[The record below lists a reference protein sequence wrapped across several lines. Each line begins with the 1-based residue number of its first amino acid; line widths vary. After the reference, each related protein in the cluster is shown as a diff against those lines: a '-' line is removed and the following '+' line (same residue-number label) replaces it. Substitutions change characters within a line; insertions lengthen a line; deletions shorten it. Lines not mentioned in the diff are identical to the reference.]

1 MSFEYLGKTITGS
14 SGVNADV
21 FYISEDKKVFLLAD
35 GASGAG
41 TEGKVLMGKICIETL
56 KNFSFTSSNLEPK
69 EYVKNLI
76 SKINKRLIEV
86 SQEYN
91 KLVFGTIIIA
101 VVNGGKLTITAL
113 GDSPAYYFNGEN
125 IERLAKNPKKYEWMI
140 DEGFITKEEYEGY
153 IAKLHPMMWSSF
165 ECFIPMIVPN
175 NIIETV
181 DIKQGQV
188 VILCCDGVSDWVR
201 ADEMVQEVKDKGLG
215 VALDNIV
222 DMAKERALNENSYFD
237 DLTILV
243 IKF

>member
-1 MSFEYLGKTITGS
+1 MAFEYLGKTLTGS

-41 TEGKVLMGKICIETL
+41 AEGKVLMGKICIETL
-56 KNFSFTSSNLEPK
+56 KDFSFSSSKLEPK
-69 EYVKNLI
+69 EYVKDLMF
-76 SKINKRLIEV
+76 KINKRLIEV

-101 VVNGGKLTITAL
+101 VINDGELTITAL

-181 DIKQGQV
+181 NIKPYNIL
-188 VILCCDGVSDWVR
+188 ILCCDGISDWVA
-201 ADEMVQEVKDKGLG
+201 ADEMVQQVTDKGLAI
-215 VALDNIV
+215 ALDNIV
-222 DMAKERALNENSYFD
+222 GMAKERALNENNYFD

-243 IKF
+243 MKF

>member
-1 MSFEYLGKTITGS
+1 MIFEYLGKTITGS

-21 FYISEDKKVFLLAD
+21 FYVSEDNKVFLLAD

-56 KNFSFTSSNLEPK
+56 KNFSFSESNLEPA

-76 SKINKRLIEV
+76 SRMNKRLIEV

-101 VVNGGKLTITAL
+101 VINNGKLTITAL
-113 GDSPAYYFNGEN
+113 GDSPAYYYNGEFTN
-125 IERLAKNPKKYEWMI
+125 RLAKNPKKYEWMI
-140 DEGFITKEEYEGY
+140 NEGFITKEEYEGC

-175 NIIETV
+175 NVIETV
-181 DIKQGQV
+181 DIKQGDIL
-188 VILCCDGVSDWVR
+188 ILCCDGVSDWVA
-201 ADEMVQEVKDKGLG
+201 ADAMVQEIKNKDLG
-215 VALDNIV
+215 AALDTILE
-222 DMAKERALNENSYFD
+222 MAKERALKENTYFD
-237 DLTILV
+237 DMTILV
-243 IKF
+243 VKF